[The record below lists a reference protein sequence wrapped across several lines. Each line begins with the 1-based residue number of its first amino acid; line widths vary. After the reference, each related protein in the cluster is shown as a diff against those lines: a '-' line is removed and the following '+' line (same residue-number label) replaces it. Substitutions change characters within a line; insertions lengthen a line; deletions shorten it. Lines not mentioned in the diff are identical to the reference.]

1 MSGVRKT
8 RVNGMT
14 KRFKRSDWLAFSLK
28 ELASDG
34 PEALRVKELC
44 AAADKTIGSFYH
56 HFEDQ
61 AAFVDALMQY
71 WRETYNNPLIA
82 ALETVADAE
91 RKAEQLTDLS
101 TKLDPKIERGVRLLA
116 AQNTHAARALECVDQ
131 QRIAYVSKIYARRF
145 SLGVT
150 EAQPLA
156 SLEYVAF
163 VGTQQVFSEEY
174 GHVGVQLS
182 RMLQDLI
189 RTKYVNA
196 P

>member
-14 KRFKRSDWLAFSLK
+14 MRFKRSDWLAFSLK

-101 TKLDPKIERGVRLLA
+101 
-116 AQNTHAARALECVDQ
+116 
-131 QRIAYVSKIYARRF
+131 KIYARRF

-196 P
+196 T